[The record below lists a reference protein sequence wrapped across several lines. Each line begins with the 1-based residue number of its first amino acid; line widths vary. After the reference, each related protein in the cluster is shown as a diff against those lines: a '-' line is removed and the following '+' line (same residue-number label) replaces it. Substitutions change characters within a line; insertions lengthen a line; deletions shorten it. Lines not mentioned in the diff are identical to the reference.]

1 MITNKELWEE
11 FYQQIKD
18 SENISEIVKE
28 YGGSSVYVP
37 SYKSTYRNDD
47 IIEEFENGSSIK
59 ELAKKHD
66 LSETSIYAITK
77 ELRLG

>member
-18 SENISEIVKE
+18 SENISDIVKE

-47 IIEEFENGSSIK
+47 IIEDYEKGLTIK
-59 ELAKKHD
+59 ELAKKYD
-66 LSETSIYAITK
+66 LSETGVYRITK